1 MRQESF
7 IWNLT
12 NRKTTS
18 VRPSTSRK
26 PTSFAC
32 KSKNVRKRT
41 IYHFQLYGKQPA
53 IRLQNRKPAVIPT
66 NIFKKGSCTSC
77 LSRKYPIHIN
87 YGYSDTDSI
96 CIKLPDGYIVEG
108 LPKPIDLKSKFGN
121 FHSSIYTKD
130 NKIYIVHQLFMR
142 KGVYKPG
149 EYTAFLDFRKQ
160 VAEQYN
166 GKIILKKE

>member
-1 MRQESF
+1 M
-7 IWNLT
+7 
-12 NRKTTS
+12 
-18 VRPSTSRK
+18 P
-26 PTSFAC
+26 
-32 KSKNVRKRT
+32 
-41 IYHFQLYGKQPA
+41 HA
-53 IRLQNRKPAVIPT
+53 ISP
-66 NIFKKGSCTSC
+66 
-77 LSRKYPIHIN
+77 KYPIHIN

-130 NKIYIVHQLFMR
+130 NKIYIVHQLFIR